1 MYYYDA
7 LSSLFISK
15 SPEVSY
21 NFNLIDIGVL
31 NENVSELYENFE
43 IYDFTVGDKT
53 FIIDEEIFGKDKKQ
67 DIVITEISYD
77 LEDPTNNS
85 ITVQNY
91 RTEFADLFSRFAAAT
106 KTIELKQGAYNKAA
120 AMINAD
126 GTINSTALVKSIG
139 SVNTLTFGNTS
150 IGEDGI
156 ISQGRNAE
164 YIRIKDGAIS
174 VSSNGIDWKNLI
186 TAGNINGGQIG
197 GSIDIGQVTI
207 GDSNKPSF
215 K

>member
-1 MYYYDA
+1 M
-7 LSSLFISK
+7 FISK

-31 NENVSELYENFE
+31 NKNVSELYENFE

-53 FIIDEEIFGKDKKQ
+53 FIVDEEIFGKDKKQ

-106 KTIELKQGAYNKAA
+106 KTVELKQGAYNKAA
-120 AMINAD
+120 AMINID
-126 GTINSTALVKSIG
+126 GTINSTALLKSIG
-139 SVNTLTFGNTS
+139 NTNVLTFGNTS
-150 IGEDGI
+150 IGEGGI
-156 ISQGRNAE
+156 ISQGKNAE

-174 VSSNGIDWKNLI
+174 VSSNGID
-186 TAGNINGGQIG
+186 
-197 GSIDIGQVTI
+197 
-207 GDSNKPSF
+207 
-215 K
+215 